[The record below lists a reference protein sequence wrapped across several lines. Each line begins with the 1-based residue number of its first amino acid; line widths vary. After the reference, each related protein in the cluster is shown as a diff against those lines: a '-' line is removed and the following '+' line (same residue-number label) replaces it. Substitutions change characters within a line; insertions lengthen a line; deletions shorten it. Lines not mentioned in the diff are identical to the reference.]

1 MKYMSF
7 LKTFVNQIKV
17 PLLIL
22 VKVVDFYTPMESL
35 VILLRHLIL
44 VTFCG
49 EFGTNKRN
57 NPLKES
63 IPFISKCSGIWD
75 LSLSWLHLNI

>member
-7 LKTFVNQIKV
+7 LKAFVNQIKV

-35 VILLRHLIL
+35 VML
-44 VTFCG
+44 F
-49 EFGTNKRN
+49 
-57 NPLKES
+57 S
-63 IPFISKCSGIWD
+63 DIWF
-75 LSLSWLHLNI
+75 L